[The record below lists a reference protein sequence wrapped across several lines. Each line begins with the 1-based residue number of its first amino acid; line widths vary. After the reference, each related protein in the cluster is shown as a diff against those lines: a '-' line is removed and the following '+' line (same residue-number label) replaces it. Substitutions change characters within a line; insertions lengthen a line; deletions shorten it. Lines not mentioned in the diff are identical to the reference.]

1 MPHLGMTISQKILAA
16 ASGREAV
23 AVGDIVWA
31 EPRTIMA
38 HDISGVG
45 ASLYIREAFGDVGV
59 KYPDRIVLVEDHYVP
74 CKDLAAANNI
84 RVLEQFAEDNGITQY
99 YRWGVGANYG
109 VCHVLLPY
117 GGHVLPGTLVIGGD
131 SHTCT
136 HGALGA
142 LATGCGEIDIGNA
155 MVTGD
160 LWFRVPETKQFVL
173 EGTPG
178 EMTMAKDVILHIIGA
193 VGSSGAIYQTA
204 EFTGSYV
211 TRLNIDERLT
221 LSNMAVE
228 MGAKSGLIAADR
240 TTIDF
245 VTAHTEKPFTV
256 VQNDDDAEMERQRVD
271 VEALGPVV
279 ATPFSPENAVPV
291 EAVEG
296 TPIDQAIVCA
306 CTGAKYTDLQAAAEL
321 LEGQTVAART
331 IIIPA
336 TQAIYRQAL
345 ADGLLE
351 IFLSANATIGPPTCG
366 PCVGGN
372 LGVLGD
378 GAVCVSTSNRNFVGR
393 MGSPTSKTYLASP
406 RTVAASAI
414 KGYICDPRRL

>member
-1 MPHLGMTISQKILAA
+1 MGMTISEKILAA
-16 ASGREAV
+16 ASGQASVTAGE
-23 AVGDIVWA
+23 IVWA

-45 ASLYIREAFGDVGV
+45 ASLYIRENFGDVRV

-74 CKDLAAANNI
+74 CRNIAAANNI
-84 RVLEQFAEDNGITQY
+84 KILEQFAEDNGISRY
-99 YRWGVGANYG
+99 YRWGVGPNYG
-109 VCHVLLPY
+109 VCHILLPY

-136 HGALGA
+136 HGAMGA

-173 EGTPG
+173 EGTPDDV
-178 EMTMAKDVILHIIGA
+178 TMAKDVILHIIGA

-211 TRLNIDERLT
+211 TDINIDERLT

-228 MGAKSGLIAADR
+228 MGAKSGLIAADDK
-240 TTIDF
+240 TVDF
-245 VTAHTEKPFTV
+245 VKARTPEPFDV
-256 VQNDDDAEMERQRVD
+256 VQNDDNAEMERQCFD
-271 VEALGPVV
+271 LDDLGPTV
-279 ATPFSPENAVPV
+279 ATPYSPENAVPV
-291 EAVEG
+291 EDVEG
-296 TPIDQAIVCA
+296 TPIDQAIICA
-306 CTGAKYTDLQAAAEL
+306 CTGAKYTDLRAAAEL
-321 LEGQTVAART
+321 LEGHNVAART

-336 TQAIYRQAL
+336 TQEIYRQAL
-345 ADGLLE
+345 AEGLLE
-351 IFLSANATIGPPTCG
+351 VFLSANATIGSPTCG

-378 GAVCVSTSNRNFVGR
+378 GKVCVSTSNRNFVGR
-393 MGSPTSKTYLASP
+393 MGSQTSKTYLASP

-414 KGYICDPRRL
+414 KGYICDPRRM